1 MPDKPET
8 SFRPLWTDRSTTLS
22 TTNLQ
27 RRIRTLLAAM
37 VFALSLSIAPSARAQ
52 NELPVSVVQSTS
64 LSGSQKEEVARY
76 AAAAL
81 TLFKSSD
88 WSETRRGRDQ
98 LLRPL
103 EDPQSAAS
111 VSVSF
116 RLEYSRE
123 LVPALSSL
131 AAKGNPDLTRLNAI
145 RILGSIATAQ
155 SASAIEPFLS
165 DEASAIKFMACQ
177 ASGNTFRV
185 LAASSPALPS
195 GEAVRL
201 VNRLAALAGAE
212 ADTTVLDGA
221 VIGLIEATKVDIANY
236 TEVREGAFLK
246 LAQAMSTRLQALP
259 ADSQDSAMLATILRA
274 GVAAR
279 DGLIGRTELGNGVVR
294 ELAGF
299 GGDLLAYVMRRTQAG
314 HLPAPGAGTL
324 RSALEQLAST
334 GEANVFYALLSLDR
348 GNRIEPTA
356 ISATLQDGRATTDAE
371 FVAQAAVFIR
381 EKVVAPPVGLPADR
395 FLK

>member
-1 MPDKPET
+1 
-8 SFRPLWTDRSTTLS
+8 
-22 TTNLQ
+22 
-27 RRIRTLLAAM
+27 M

-81 TLFKSSD
+81 TLFKSSV

-299 GGDLLAYVMRRTQAG
+299 GGDLLAYVMRRTRAG

-348 GNRIEPTA
+348 GKRIEPTA
-356 ISATLQDGRATTDAE
+356 ISATLQDGRAATDAE

>member
-1 MPDKPET
+1 M
-8 SFRPLWTDRSTTLS
+8 STK
-22 TTNLQ
+22 NLQ
-27 RRIRTLLAAM
+27 RRLRTPLAA
-37 VFALSLSIAPSARAQ
+37 FALSLTLLVAPSARAQ
-52 NELPVSVVQSTS
+52 NELPASVVQSTS
-64 LSGSQKEEVARY
+64 LSTGQKEEVTRY
-76 AAAAL
+76 ATAAL
-81 TLFKSSD
+81 TLFKSSV

-103 EDPQSAAS
+103 EDPQTTAS

-123 LVPALSSL
+123 LVPALSNL
-131 AAKGNPDLTRLNAI
+131 AAKGNPDLSRLNAI

-165 DEASAIKFMACQ
+165 DESAAVRFMACQ
-177 ASGNTFRV
+177 AAGNTFRV

-201 VNRLAALAGAE
+201 ANRLATLAASEG
-212 ADTTVLDGA
+212 DPTVLDGA
-221 VIGLIEATKVDIANY
+221 VLGLIEATKVDITNY
-236 TEVREGAFLK
+236 TEVRETAFTK
-246 LAQAMSTRLQALP
+246 LAQTMSARLQAL
-259 ADSQDSAMLATILRA
+259 AIDSQDAAILATILRA

-279 DGLIGRTELGNGVVR
+279 DGLIGRTQLSGSVVR

-299 GGDLLAYVMRRTQAG
+299 GGDLLAYVMRRTKGG
-314 HLPAPGAGTL
+314 HLPEPGAGTL

-334 GEANVFYALLSLDR
+334 GEANVFYALLSLDP
-348 GNRIEPTA
+348 GSRIEPTA
-356 ISATLQDGRATTDAE
+356 ISATLQDGRAATDAE
-371 FVAQAAVFIR
+371 FVTQAAAFIR
-381 EKVVAPPVGLPADR
+381 EKVVAQPVGLPADR